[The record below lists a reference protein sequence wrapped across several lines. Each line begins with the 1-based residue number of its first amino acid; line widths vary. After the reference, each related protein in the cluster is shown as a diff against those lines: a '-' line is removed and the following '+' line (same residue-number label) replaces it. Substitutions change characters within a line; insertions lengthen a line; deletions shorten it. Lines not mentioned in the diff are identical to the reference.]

1 MTVTAASTLGTGQ
14 PGVWRAW
21 DLTPAQH
28 LDSVRQVESIIARAR
43 RRGFTGQVTVAGR
56 ARLVQQD
63 DPLLGAREV
72 VVVRSWFEGHPAA
85 YGGWEMLATVESLT
99 GGGTRVHAA
108 AGAARVW
115 DVDQSGVRSGVCERC
130 GTERP
135 GRRVTYLLAR
145 PGHRSPVCVG
155 ASCLRGFVGVGAPVF
170 VGEWDLAE
178 QLGWGV
184 AGQSWPSA
192 FTVPTVLAYGFAATG
207 AFGWRGARVT
217 SARVMAALSGRGDPA
232 TLRTKTALA
241 DHIGRG
247 RDWAAAVVASREPDR
262 EVLPLVARV
271 APWGA
276 VTARQVPEV
285 VREIPRL
292 LRHSAA
298 GREVLRGETG

>member
-1 MTVTAASTLGTGQ
+1 M
-14 PGVWRAW
+14 
-21 DLTPAQH
+21 
-28 LDSVRQVESIIARAR
+28 ESR
-43 RRGFTGQVTVAGR
+43 
-56 ARLVQQD
+56 
-63 DPLLGAREV
+63 
-72 VVVRSWFEGHPAA
+72 
-85 YGGWEMLATVESLT
+85 T

-155 ASCLRGFVGVGAPVF
+155 ASCLPGFVGVGAPVF

-178 QLGWGV
+178 QLGWG
-184 AGQSWPSA
+184 
-192 FTVPTVLAYGFAATG
+192 
-207 AFGWRGARVT
+207 
-217 SARVMAALSGRGDPA
+217 DPA
-232 TLRTKTALA
+232 TLRSKTALA

-247 RDWAAAVVASREPDR
+247 RDWAAAVVASRDPDR